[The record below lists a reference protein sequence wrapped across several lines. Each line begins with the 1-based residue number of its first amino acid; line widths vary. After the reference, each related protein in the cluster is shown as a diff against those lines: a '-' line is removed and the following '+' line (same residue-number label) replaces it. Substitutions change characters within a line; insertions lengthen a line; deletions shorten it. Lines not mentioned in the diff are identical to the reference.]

1 MAGKYIPR
9 EVSRH
14 KNAVKQTALD
24 DSDDDDD
31 EDPANTEETIVE
43 PQKTEVARRRQS
55 EGDHDSQDSS
65 WNIVEPREMEIM
77 KQAKILPRG
86 AGEGSSA

>member
-24 DSDDDDD
+24 DSDDEEDDS
-31 EDPANTEETIVE
+31 ANTEETIVE

-55 EGDHDSQDSS
+55 EGDQDSQDSS

-86 AGEGSSA
+86 AGEESSA